1 MCSSS
6 LCDCQ
11 QSQFNL
17 FQGPCGLCCASSDSV
32 LLGLWKPEVVGV
44 EEGNGKGGSV
54 EAEGAAA
61 YCCPLLE
68 GQVWVINHTQK

>member
-44 EEGNGKGGSV
+44 EEGNGKGDPWRQKGLLHT
-54 EAEGAAA
+54 AAP
-61 YCCPLLE
+61 YWKDRS
-68 GQVWVINHTQK
+68 G